1 MSNRKQEGG
10 WTGFDML
17 VRRITTPA
25 VISASVL
32 LAVGA
37 MMQAMKGERMGDS
50 GGYMVLIVFVA
61 MALKLV
67 AESYLFSY
75 LGSDPSPKQRA
86 AQLMT
91 TRYARLTGL
100 RYLLGALGGIVLPLG
115 AQILAVGSKNI
126 PEAATQWPS
135 AIAACLAV
143 ACLLTGEAVQRRLFY
158 KTAVAPLSQKEVG

>member
-1 MSNRKQEGG
+1 MNNKKQEGG
-10 WTGFDML
+10 WTGLDML
-17 VRRITTPA
+17 VRRVTTPA
-25 VISASVL
+25 AISASVL

-37 MMQAMKGERMGDS
+37 VMQALEGERMGDR
-50 GGYMVLIVFVA
+50 GGYMVLIVFFA
-61 MALKLV
+61 MAFKLL

-86 AQLMT
+86 AQLMA

-100 RYLLGALGGIVLPLG
+100 RYVLGALGGIILPLG

-126 PEAATQWPS
+126 PEAATPWPA

-143 ACLLTGEAVQRRLFY
+143 VFLLAGEVVQRRLFY
-158 KTAVAPLSQKEVG
+158 KTAIAPIASKEA